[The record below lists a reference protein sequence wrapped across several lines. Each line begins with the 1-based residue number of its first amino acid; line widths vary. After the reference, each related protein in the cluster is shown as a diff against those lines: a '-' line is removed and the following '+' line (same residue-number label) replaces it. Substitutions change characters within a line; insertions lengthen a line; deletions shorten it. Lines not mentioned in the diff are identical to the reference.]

1 MLFEG
6 GDTMDK
12 KKIAERLT
20 ELRGKKTQMEVAKA
34 IGISQSTYAMY
45 ESGRR
50 VPSDENK
57 KKIANFYKRS
67 VQSIFFK

>member
-1 MLFEG
+1 
-6 GDTMDK
+6 MDK

-20 ELRGKKTQMEVAKA
+20 ELRGKRTQMEVAKA

-57 KKIANFYKRS
+57 KKIADFYKRS

>member
-1 MLFEG
+1 
-6 GDTMDK
+6 MDK

>member
-1 MLFEG
+1 
-6 GDTMDK
+6 MDK

-57 KKIANFYKRS
+57 KKIANFCKRS
-67 VQSIFFK
+67 VQSNFSK